1 MDFITIK
8 AACRVV
14 GGEERPI
21 HPATYYR
28 GVRAGRYPPPIH
40 VSPGLSRISLSQL
53 LAKLGQLA
61 ELGEDK

>member
-1 MDFITIK
+1 MDLITIK

-40 VSPGLSRISLSQL
+40 VSPGVSRISLSKL
-53 LAKLGQLA
+53 LAKLDQLA
-61 ELGEDK
+61 GEGAK